1 MRQEEGKICSIDDV
15 QQRNELMKGEQEFSC
30 GICCATSDDRSKL
43 CDPVNTSSN
52 LFCKDFSGN

>member
-1 MRQEEGKICSIDDV
+1 MRLEDGKICSIDDV

-30 GICCATSDDRSKL
+30 SMCCATSDDRSKL
-43 CDPVNTSSN
+43 CDPVSTSNN